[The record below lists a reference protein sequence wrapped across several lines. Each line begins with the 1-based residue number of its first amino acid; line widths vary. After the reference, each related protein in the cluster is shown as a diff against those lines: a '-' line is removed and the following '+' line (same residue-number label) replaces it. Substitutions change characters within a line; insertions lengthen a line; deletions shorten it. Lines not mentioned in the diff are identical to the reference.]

1 MDQTTTQIECPL
13 RPMICELNKLSM
25 PDGSA
30 MLMQGDTAVIVGVYG
45 PIETKAQKMIYDKAS
60 VEVIYSP
67 LKGPPKIND
76 RVVELFLKESCEAGI
91 IVNLHPAS
99 AISINVQEVQ
109 DNGGLLACTINA
121 ACLALINSGISL
133 KFTMAAVSCMIEES
147 TGKVILDPNSDQL
160 QKSRAVLTFT
170 YDSIHRNFIS
180 CQTSG
185 RFTNEEFLECLDK
198 CEQASTRIFEFY
210 RDVVKKYVTAI

>member
-1 MDQTTTQIECPL
+1 MDETDTQIECAL

-30 MLMQGDTAVIVGVYG
+30 MLMQGDTAVIAGVYG
-45 PIETKAQKMIYDKAS
+45 PIEAKAQKMIYDKAS
-60 VEVIYSP
+60 VEVVYSP
-67 LKGPPKIND
+67 LKGPQKIND
-76 RVVELFLKESCEAGI
+76 RVVELYLKESCEAAI

-99 AISINVQEVQ
+99 AISINVQEIV
-109 DNGGLLACTINA
+109 DNGGLLACSINA

-133 KFTMAAVSCMIEES
+133 KFTVAAVNCMIEKD
-147 TGKVILDPNSDQL
+147 TGNVILDPNSDQL

-170 YDSIHRNFIS
+170 YDSIKRNFIS

-185 RFTNEEFLECLDK
+185 RFTDKEFVECLDK